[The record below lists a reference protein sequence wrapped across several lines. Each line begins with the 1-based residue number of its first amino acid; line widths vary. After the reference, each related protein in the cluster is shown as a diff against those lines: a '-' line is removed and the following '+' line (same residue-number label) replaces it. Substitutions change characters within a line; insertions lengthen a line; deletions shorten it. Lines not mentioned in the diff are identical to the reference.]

1 MFKKII
7 SGFLLALLSISVSPL
22 FAQEASSESFITSS
36 TKSILDKVSVA
47 KPEQYRPI
55 IKQEVLPLFDWEQ
68 ISKGTLGKN
77 WRVMTPEQ
85 RKEFTQSFQN
95 LLIKTYGTSI
105 EPYKK
110 ATFSVVSAR
119 KSENLDS
126 VKIMLKAS
134 NQPNITLDY
143 KISQVNQKYMIQ
155 DVIIE
160 GLSFIQVFKTGFN
173 DEISKTSVDEFLKKL
188 ATKSNS

>member
-1 MFKKII
+1 MLKKIV
-7 SGFLLALLSISVSPL
+7 SGFLLVLSIGTASV
-22 FAQEASSESFITSS
+22 FAQEVSSESFISNS

-47 KPEQYRPI
+47 KPDQYRPI
-55 IKQEVLPLFDWEQ
+55 IKEEVLPLFDWEQ
-68 ISKGTLGKN
+68 ISRGTLGKN
-77 WRVMTPEQ
+77 WRIMSPEQ
-85 RKEFTQSFQN
+85 RKEFTQNFQA

-110 ATFSVVSAR
+110 ATFSVINVR
-119 KSENLDS
+119 KAENLDS

-134 NQPNITLDY
+134 GQQNITLDY
-143 KISQVNQKYMIQ
+143 KIAQVNQKYLIQ

-173 DEISKTSVDEFLKKL
+173 DEISKTSVEEFLKKL
-188 ATKSNS
+188 AAKSNS

>member
-1 MFKKII
+1 MLKKII
-7 SGFLLALLSISVSPL
+7 SGFLLVLSISASPV
-22 FAQEASSESFITSS
+22 FAQDESSESFITSR
-36 TKSILDKVSVA
+36 TKSILDKVSVS

-55 IKQEVLPLFDWEQ
+55 IKEELLPLFDWEK

-77 WRVMTPEQ
+77 WSSMTPEQ
-85 RKEFTQSFQN
+85 IKEFTQSFQT

-126 VKIMLKAS
+126 VKVILKAS
-134 NQPNITLDY
+134 GQKNITLDY
-143 KISQVNQKYMIQ
+143 RITQVNQKYLIQ

-173 DEISKTSVDEFLKKL
+173 DEISKTSVEAFLKKL